1 MPAHW
6 QWPVIVEL
14 VSIFCFAVATMTRV
28 SLSLYY
34 RYTRSADPDV
44 ARARICPYQVNDRTI
59 FLTKGEMNFLTG
71 GLLRFALLFWFAGL
85 VTALAFSSH

>member
-1 MPAHW
+1 MRAKWH
-6 QWPVIVEL
+6 WPVIVEF
-14 VSIFCFAVATMTRV
+14 VSILCFAVATITRV

-34 RYTRSADPDV
+34 LYTRSAEPDV
-44 ARARICPYQVNDRTI
+44 ARTRVCPYQVNDRTI
-59 FLTKGEMNFLTG
+59 FLTKGEMNFITG